1 MIEYYI
7 TYQISINKIS
17 IFDGILKST
26 IILVIIFKLDVNG
39 D

>member
-17 IFDGILKST
+17 IFDGILKSNFSYNFQT
-26 IILVIIFKLDVNG
+26 
-39 D
+39 